1 MTKSTPTILI
11 IDNDEGIT
19 AALEARLTNEGCA
32 CLTASSGAQGLAL
45 LRDHDVNLVI
55 TDLNMPSGDGV
66 TVVRAVRQQ
75 LRIPVIVVTGCQD
88 AYEHE
93 LVKMLSLPVMNKPFE
108 FAQLLEMIKRELQLV
123 GSAA

>member
-1 MTKSTPTILI
+1 MPEPTILI

-19 AALEARLTNEGCA
+19 AALAARLSNEGYA

-45 LRDHDVNLVI
+45 LRDHEVNAVI

-66 TVVRAVRQQ
+66 TVIRAVRQQ
-75 LRIPVIVVTGCQD
+75 LRLPVIVVTGCQA

-93 LVKMLSLPVMNKPFE
+93 LVKMLNLPVMNKPFE
-108 FAQLLEMIKRELQLV
+108 FDQLLGLLRSEMQLV
-123 GSAA
+123 GGGV